1 MVGMWTPDYH
11 THKEFN
17 LKDAFRLIQA
27 KTQSSTTVWGR
38 LGPAK
43 QRDIVRYVSYAEPA
57 RLVRNVRL
65 LGHSLVIL
73 FQIHCSTTVR
83 PVGWRGSWD
92 GFPGRTS
99 QDCATS

>member
-11 THKEFN
+11 TPKEFN
-17 LKDAFRLIQA
+17 LKDAFKLIQA
-27 KTQSSTTVWGR
+27 KAQSNTTVWGR

-43 QRDIVRYVSYAEPA
+43 QRDIVKY
-57 RLVRNVRL
+57 
-65 LGHSLVIL
+65 
-73 FQIHCSTTVR
+73 IHCSTTVR
-83 PVGWRGSWD
+83 PVGWRELWD

>member
-11 THKEFN
+11 TPKEFN
-17 LKDAFRLIQA
+17 LKDAFRLIHA
-27 KTQSSTTVWGR
+27 KTQNNTTVWGR

-43 QRDIVRYVSYAEPA
+43 QRDIVKYVSCAEPA
-57 RLVRNVRL
+57 SLVRSVRL

-73 FQIHCSTTVR
+73 FQIHCSTTVK
-83 PVGWRGSWD
+83 PVGWRESWD